1 MFEWRESNAV
11 RQLEP
16 TGETLLLL
24 SEPLAMSPV
33 LALFCPLQNLKKK
46 NLQGFKQSQLAGEK
60 KKIPFYFLTS
70 DSLLC
75 SGVANVADL
84 VPTSAQREK
93 SSTGPR

>member
-24 SEPLAMSPV
+24 SELLALSPV
-33 LALFCPLQNLKKK
+33 LALFCPLQNLKK
-46 NLQGFKQSQLAGEK
+46 NLQGFKQSQLAGG

-84 VPTSAQREK
+84 VPTSAQRGK